1 MKKLTEKEILK
12 IDLYSKEYWR
22 DKCRYWKDKCRVLEL
37 EAIWLDELC
46 NYERENQYQ
55 LNDPNGE
62 LEEWKEEIEELEL
75 NFRKEKEQFNKT
87 YNL

>member
-1 MKKLTEKEILK
+1 MKTNQ
-12 IDLYSKEYWR
+12 LYSLEYWR
-22 DKCRYWKDKCRVLEL
+22 HKSKVLEL
-37 EAIWLDELC
+37 ETKWLDELC

-55 LNDPNGE
+55 LNDLHRE
-62 LEEWKEEIEELEL
+62 MEIWKEEIEELEL

>member
-1 MKKLTEKEILK
+1 METNQ
-12 IDLYSKEYWR
+12 LYSLEYWKH
-22 DKCRYWKDKCRVLEL
+22 KCKVLEL
-37 EAIWLDELC
+37 ETTWLDELC

-62 LEEWKEEIEELEL
+62 MDEWKEEIEELEL
-75 NFRKEKEQFNKT
+75 NYTREQDKFNKT